1 MLKNSSAAFTLLESL
16 IAVIITGLVFMTI
29 QFSLSLL
36 KPQIQTPLDITLRA
50 VTHQIEVQK
59 YTLVSAHT
67 DHVILKNNEEK
78 LMKLTVYKNRLQIS
92 AVGAGQVIMAQNISQ
107 LTVFDRTT
115 YLELEVVNC
124 QGQKANG
131 LLYLKKGGNRV

>member
-36 KPQIQTPLDITLRA
+36 KPQVQTPLDITLRA

-107 LTVFDRTT
+107 LTIFDRTT

-124 QGQKANG
+124 QGQKASG